1 MQLPQ
6 IRLQSTFI
14 KTGLNI
20 EKPIQEIEQPKA
32 IQSIEQPKAIV
43 EMETTPGVLT
53 IDQSKA
59 RADMDLKNIS
69 QRIQEFAQNGYQDG
83 LQGIARRIAQG
94 DELMKIENGGNP
106 IASLAKEDAK
116 GTEKQFNIGWI
127 PSHGSVKLNY
137 QPAKVKINVE
147 PQKPIINAET
157 QKPIHNYIPGKTT
170 VGVLENNSLDIDFIN
185 LFPEKNN

>member
-20 EKPIQEIEQPKA
+20 EQPIQEIEQPKA
-32 IQSIEQPKAIV
+32 IQSIEQPKAIM
-43 EMETTPGVLT
+43 EIETTPGVLT

-59 RADMDLKNIS
+59 RADMDLKSIS
-69 QRIQEFAQNGYQDG
+69 QRIQEYAHNGYQKG
-83 LQGIARRIAQG
+83 LQGIGRRVAQG

-106 IASLAKEDAK
+106 IASQAKEDVK
-116 GTEKQFNIGWI
+116 GEEKQFNIGWI
-127 PSHGSVKLNY
+127 PSYGSVKLQY
-137 QPAKVKINVE
+137 IPAKININVE
-147 PQKPIINAET
+147 PQKPIISAEA

-170 VGVLENNSLDIDFIN
+170 VEVLEKNRLDIDFIN
-185 LFPEKNN
+185 LFPEETK

>member
-20 EKPIQEIEQPKA
+20 EQPIQEIEQPKA

-43 EMETTPGVLT
+43 EIDTTPGILT

-69 QRIQEFAQNGYQDG
+69 QRIQEFAQNGVQDL
-83 LQGIARRIAQG
+83 LQGIARRVAQG
-94 DELMKIENGGNP
+94 DELMRIENGGNP
-106 IASLAKEDAK
+106 IASQAKQDGE
-116 GTEKQFNIGWI
+116 GPEKQFNIGWI
-127 PSHGSVKLNY
+127 P
-137 QPAKVKINVE
+137 
-147 PQKPIINAET
+147 
-157 QKPIHNYIPGKTT
+157 
-170 VGVLENNSLDIDFIN
+170 
-185 LFPEKNN
+185 